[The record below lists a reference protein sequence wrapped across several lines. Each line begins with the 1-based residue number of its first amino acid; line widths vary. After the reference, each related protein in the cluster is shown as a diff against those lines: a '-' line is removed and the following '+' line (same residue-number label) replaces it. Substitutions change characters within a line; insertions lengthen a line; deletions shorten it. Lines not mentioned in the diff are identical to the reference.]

1 MSIMKE
7 ICGWLGE
14 DYDGLYLF
22 DNKKDAELGMSPTET
37 FDDFLEEFRGENIK
51 ITIEINND

>member
-1 MSIMKE
+1 MKE